1 MFADSYV
8 RKSSQTE
15 TAAMPRTKDGKI
27 TKPTGE
33 SQVRRRGRPAID
45 WTPSRKRRL
54 LRLYLCT
61 PESGLSLKEILDLLA
76 EGSFQPKPRH
86 TQCLLNELLS
96 KSYRQRRPKNR
107 ASMERRLAYL
117 RSLRDGRSASDP
129 PKGDEID
136 CAILLAKNPSKWRQ
150 QSPVPNCPTQTLG
163 REMTRL
169 SISHHLGLE
178 QASANDLSSIPAGSS
193 TATSFDSPEAE
204 LMPASDVP
212 ASTGRIFKQNSK
224 TIKERRCSRVESLRV
239 KLPGRT
245 SSFLADVVSL
255 LSGLSICS
263 SSNASSCSSPHWNQR
278 SFLSR
283 SNSSATLYEGRG
295 KKKSAMPEG
304 KAMSPEDPINYSDKY
319 VQNAD
324 SQANQELLNHC
335 CSKKA
340 WCIHRRISA
349 VCFGNRSA
357 DTFVCA
363 AEEVN
368 DQDGLGNTALHV
380 AARWIAP
387 WPVLFRIMTMSTTI
401 TLNTPNHLNELF
413 LHVFNPRS
421 LDIDELAH
429 LTKYLVGREFN
440 LCQLDSSGMTFIDRL
455 LTRPDFTIEA
465 LEAIF
470 SYLPEATRLFLL
482 RNPSSPSLNPH
493 HTPQPP
499 LIQAIRARLNVIE
512 GNSLI
517 PDPSQLEAASAY
529 CDYFLSRYGTAYRTV
544 WIKPPSLFAHVPVDP
559 QGRNNLHQI
568 VASLNVGRNMCPPT
582 AENLCYYA
590 PPSSTSPPSCPSL
603 SDTSFLDLDLDLDLD
618 VGVGVEPT
626 AIMAVNP
633 HQNLHHQRSPTT
645 SSTIST
651 TSTTTSLSFP
661 NVLALV
667 LSGDHVPEDPNNR
680 DLPHFRTPLM
690 TLLRQFA
697 WGNYSHSHSHYPSPN
712 NMIVEC
718 LHLLLARGAQPELV
732 DIDGNNAL
740 HHAAELGLLSAVV
753 ELCQQN
759 PDLGRVM
766 NRRGQTPLDLA
777 IQRMGV
783 KGYMPMTEGMR
794 RAAGVG
800 RHAEVVLFLE
810 TGVVMPGDE

>member
-1 MFADSYV
+1 
-8 RKSSQTE
+8 
-15 TAAMPRTKDGKI
+15 MPRTKDGKI

-33 SQVRRRGRPAID
+33 SQARRRGRPAID

-61 PESGLSLKEILDLLA
+61 PESGLSLKEILELLA

-117 RSLRDGRSASDP
+117 RSMRDGRPVSNP

-136 CAILLAKNPSKWRQ
+136 CAILLAKNPSEWRQ
-150 QSPVPNCPTQTLG
+150 QSPVSNCPTNTLG

-178 QASANDLSSIPAGSS
+178 QASASDLSSIRPGSS
-193 TATSFDSPEAE
+193 TAGSFDSPEMSAPE
-204 LMPASDVP
+204 LPG
-212 ASTGRIFKQNSK
+212 STGRIFKHSSK
-224 TIKERRCSRVESLRV
+224 TIKERRCSRGESLRV

-263 SSNASSCSSPHWNQR
+263 SSTGVSSSCASPTWNQR

-295 KKKSAMPEG
+295 KRRSTIPMPMPMG
-304 KAMSPEDPINYSDKY
+304 KAMSPEDPIDYSDKY

-324 SQANQELLNHC
+324 SRANQELLQHC

-340 WCIHRRISA
+340 WCIHKRISA
-349 VCFGNRSA
+349 VCFGNRSP

-363 AEEVN
+363 EQEVN

-387 WPVLFRIMTMSTTI
+387 GPVLFRIMMKATTT

-413 LHVFNPRS
+413 LHVLNPRS
-421 LDIDELAH
+421 LDMTELAH
-429 LTKYLVGREFN
+429 FTKYLVGREFN
-440 LCQLDSSGMTFIDRL
+440 FCHLDSSGMTFVERL
-455 LTRPDFTIEA
+455 LARPDFTIEA

-482 RNPSSPSLNPH
+482 RQPSSPNLNPLH
-493 HTPQPP
+493 MTQTQPP

-517 PDPSQLEAASAY
+517 PDPSQLEAASSY
-529 CDYFLSRYGTAYRTV
+529 CDYFLARYGTAYRTV
-544 WIKPPSLFAHVPVDP
+544 WIKPPSIFAHVPVDP

-568 VASLNVGRNMCPPT
+568 VASMNVGRNMCPPT
-582 AENLCYYA
+582 AENLCYY
-590 PPSSTSPPSCPSL
+590 TSPTASSPVPPPSL

-618 VGVGVEPT
+618 VAEPT
-626 AIMAVNP
+626 SIMASNP
-633 HQNLHHQRSPTT
+633 LVHPQSSPVASTT
-645 SSTIST
+645 SIM
-651 TSTTTSLSFP
+651 TSTTTALTFP
-661 NVLALV
+661 QLLALV
-667 LSGDHVPEDPNNR
+667 LSPTDPVAIPEDPNNR
-680 DLPHFRTPLM
+680 SLPHFRTPLM
-690 TLLRQFA
+690 TLIRQFA
-697 WGNYSHSHSHYPSPN
+697 WGNFSHYPNPPYARPSD
-712 NMIVEC
+712 MLVEC
-718 LHLLLARGAQPELV
+718 LHLLLAHGAQPELV

-753 ELCQQN
+753 VLCN
-759 PDLGRVM
+759 HDADLQRMVNRV
-766 NRRGQTPLDLA
+766 GQTPLDVA
-777 IQRMGV
+777 IQRMSV
-783 KGYMPMTEGMR
+783 KGYMPVTTTEGGSSSR
-794 RAAGVG
+794 VVG

-810 TGVVMPGDE
+810 TGVVMGDE

>member
-1 MFADSYV
+1 
-8 RKSSQTE
+8 
-15 TAAMPRTKDGKI
+15 MPRTKDGKI
-27 TKPTGE
+27 AKPTGE

-117 RSLRDGRSASDP
+117 RSLRDGRPASDP
-129 PKGDEID
+129 PKGGEID
-136 CAILLAKNPSKWRQ
+136 CAILLAKNPSNWRQ
-150 QSPVPNCPTQTLG
+150 QSPVSNCPTKTLG

-169 SISHHLGLE
+169 SISHHLGLQ
-178 QASANDLSSIPAGSS
+178 QASASDLSSIPAGSS

-204 LMPASDVP
+204 MPAPEVA
-212 ASTGRIFKQNSK
+212 ASTGRIFKHNSK

-295 KKKSAMPEG
+295 KKKVMPEG

-324 SQANQELLNHC
+324 SQANQELLKHC

-340 WCIHRRISA
+340 WCIHKRISA

-363 AEEVN
+363 DEEVN
-368 DQDGLGNTALHV
+368 DQDALGNTALHV

-387 WPVLFRIMTMSTTI
+387 GPVLFQIMVRSTTI

-413 LHVFNPRS
+413 LHVLNPRS
-421 LDIDELAH
+421 LDINELAH
-429 LTKYLVGREFN
+429 FTKYLVGREFN
-440 LCQLDSSGMTFIDRL
+440 FCQLDSSGMTFIERL

-482 RNPSSPSLNPH
+482 RYPSSPSLNPH
-493 HTPQPP
+493 QTPQPP
-499 LIQAIRARLNVIE
+499 LIQAIRARLNIIE

-529 CDYFLSRYGTAYRTV
+529 CDYFFARYGTAYRTV

-568 VASLNVGRNMCPPT
+568 VASFNVGRNMCPPT
-582 AENLCYYA
+582 SENLCYYT
-590 PPSSTSPPSCPSL
+590 PPSSNHPPFSTPPPPL
-603 SDTSFLDLDLDLDLD
+603 SDTSFLDLDLD
-618 VGVGVEPT
+618 VGVEPT
-626 AIMAVNP
+626 AILAVNP
-633 HQNLHHQRSPTT
+633 HQHYQRSPTA

-651 TSTTTSLSFP
+651 TTTSLSFP
-661 NVLALV
+661 QVLALA
-667 LSGDHVPEDPNNR
+667 LTGDVPEDPNNR
-680 DLPHFRTPLM
+680 DVPHFRTPLM

-697 WGNYSHSHSHYPSPN
+697 WGNYSHYPYPN
-712 NMIVEC
+712 NMLIEC
-718 LHLLLARGAQPELV
+718 LHLLLAHGARPELV

-759 PDLGRVM
+759 PNLGRVM

-777 IQRMGV
+777 IQRMSV
-783 KGYMPMTEGMR
+783 KGFMPMTEGMR
-794 RAAGVG
+794 RVG
-800 RHAEVVLFLE
+800 RHAECVLFLE
-810 TGVVMPGDE
+810 TGVVMPGGE

>member
-1 MFADSYV
+1 
-8 RKSSQTE
+8 
-15 TAAMPRTKDGKI
+15 MPRTKDGKI

-45 WTPSRKRRL
+45 WTPSRKRKL

-76 EGSFQPKPRH
+76 EGPFQPKPRH

-96 KSYRQRRPKNR
+96 KSYRQRRPKSR
-107 ASMERRLAYL
+107 TSMERRLAYL
-117 RSLRDGRSASDP
+117 RSMRDGRPVSNP
-129 PKGDEID
+129 PKGDETD
-136 CAILLAKNPSKWRQ
+136 CTILLAKNPSRWRQ
-150 QSPVPNCPTQTLG
+150 QSPGTRCPTKRLG
-163 REMTRL
+163 REMTQL

-178 QASANDLSSIPAGSS
+178 KASASDLSSIPPGFF
-193 TATSFDSPEAE
+193 TATSFDSPEADMSALE
-204 LMPASDVP
+204 VP
-212 ASTGRIFKQNSK
+212 ASTGRIFKHNSK

-263 SSNASSCSSPHWNQR
+263 SSNASSCASPHWNQR

-295 KKKSAMPEG
+295 KKKSTLPEG
-304 KAMSPEDPINYSDKY
+304 KALSPEDPIDYSDKY
-319 VQNAD
+319 AQNAD
-324 SQANQELLNHC
+324 SRANQELLKHC

-340 WCIHRRISA
+340 WCIHKRISA

-387 WPVLFRIMTMSTTI
+387 GPVLFRILAMSTTV
-401 TLNTPNHLNELF
+401 TLNTPNHLDELF
-413 LHVFNPRS
+413 LHVLNPRS
-421 LDIDELAH
+421 LDINELAH
-429 LTKYLVGREFN
+429 FTRYLVGREFN
-440 LCQLDSSGMTFIDRL
+440 FCQLDSSGMTFIERL
-455 LTRPDFTIEA
+455 MARLDFTIEA
-465 LEAIF
+465 LETIF
-470 SYLPEATRLFLL
+470 SYLPEATRLVLL
-482 RNPSSPSLNPH
+482 RHPSSHSLNPH

-529 CDYFLSRYGTAYRTV
+529 CDYFLTRYGTAYRTV
-544 WIKPPSLFAHVPVDP
+544 WIRPPSLFAHVPVNP

-568 VASLNVGRNMCPPT
+568 VASLNVGRNLCPPT
-582 AENLCYYA
+582 TENLCYYT
-590 PPSSTSPPSCPSL
+590 PPSATPPPPSFG
-603 SDTSFLDLDLDLDLD
+603 DTSFLDLDVD
-618 VGVGVEPT
+618 VIEPSATMAANQHQRCPTLTTT
-626 AIMAVNP
+626 AI
-633 HQNLHHQRSPTT
+633 
-645 SSTIST
+645 
-651 TSTTTSLSFP
+651 TTSLSFP
-661 NVLALV
+661 QVLALA
-667 LSGDHVPEDPNNR
+667 LAGDVPEDPNNR

-690 TLLRQFA
+690 TLLRGFA
-697 WGNYSHSHSHYPSPN
+697 WGNHYHPHYPSQPPD
-712 NMIVEC
+712 MLREC
-718 LHLLLARGAQPELV
+718 LHLLLAHGARPELV

-753 ELCQQN
+753 VLCTHDR
-759 PDLGRVM
+759 DLQRTM
-766 NRRGQTPLDLA
+766 NRTGQTPLDLA
-777 IQRMGV
+777 IQRMSV
-783 KGYMPMTEGMR
+783 KGYMPMTEAMR
-794 RAAGVG
+794 RVE
-800 RHAEVVLFLE
+800 RHAEVVLYLE
-810 TGVVMPGDE
+810 TGVVMGDE